1 MNDWVWGCWVQEFRL
16 IRSVTSFEKFTRN
29 LLNFSVA
36 LYRTTEIKLKFQF
49 VYFICKLVLWFTMPP
64 IKAVM
69 HDCFFDTFPFFLTS
83 FTIPFIK
90 YNTVES
96 RSYDDFHQW
105 YANFFLSLFFKYP
118 YYFSWLNYLRVV
130 FVELLNLHLLIPK
143 RKWGWETRIRCVPRF
158 ELKQQSHS
166 LHNLFSQLK
175 IQCWKFE
182 KLFRLFLHFNR
193 LSINCDIC
201 CSVQ

>member
-1 MNDWVWGCWVQEFRL
+1 MKLIEPVAQTGCDSVENWLTGRPYTKCREFYTLMRFIRKKSSPFHSPKNSEWLSLGLLGTGILLDLLGNQLWEIHQEFIEFFRC
-16 IRSVTSFEKFTRN
+16 IVPNHRN
-29 LLNFSVA
+29 
-36 LYRTTEIKLKFQF
+36 K

-105 YANFFLSLFFKYP
+105 YANFFSLSLF
-118 YYFSWLNYLRVV
+118 
-130 FVELLNLHLLIPK
+130 
-143 RKWGWETRIRCVPRF
+143 
-158 ELKQQSHS
+158 
-166 LHNLFSQLK
+166 
-175 IQCWKFE
+175 
-182 KLFRLFLHFNR
+182 
-193 LSINCDIC
+193 
-201 CSVQ
+201 